1 MDPGIAAGFSNL
13 TAALLGSADDDAAMA
28 RARASD
34 ASAAN
39 SYAAA
44 EANRELARSRGVSAD
59 RMKELAGIAGEN
71 NPALMSRIA
80 QGMGLSAK
88 VDPFGNLVKPQVLGP
103 KRSVPAY
110 PGADGVG
117 TDMGVGNLANAF
129 FGDLSYN
136 PQQFTAGLNNLNE
149 GADSTL
155 ARSILMDP
163 SSSLAEQA
171 GAFKSLGNSPG
182 ANFDET
188 LARDNMVL
196 DSEDFRY
203 DSRRD
208 LEAAEYAA
216 DQQRR
221 GVFDRTK
228 FQFGKGGQGDRDT
241 ASQEKWEN
249 YSADQIKSAQIEIA
263 TMDDATKIQIAKD
276 KLAAETKRLESTDI
290 DKQYIAVNGNLVMSE
305 ALATKLGVTTKV
317 KVDGQEVYAFRTP
330 SPTEEG
336 VTIYLGEGEN
346 AKTITVTAASLDQI
360 APKLINGRLTITK
373 DHPWKVGSTAAP
385 NSRTSFSGDN
395 LNEQQTKDLSAKAN
409 AQIAAGLGDLSV
421 ATQLGLTNYIL
432 QEFDSG
438 LAVEGATILS
448 LENTILSPIV
458 SGGTINPDISG
469 LNGISVPTYFHNRW
483 TAQAA
488 QFSTT
493 PSFTEDQFKQ
503 AVVTQ
508 AMALGYTQAEAKKL
522 ATAYNY

>member
-1 MDPGIAAGFSNL
+1 MARYNPYAMDPGIAAGFSNL

-44 EANRELARSRGVSAD
+44 EANRELARGRGVSAD
-59 RMKELAGIAGEN
+59 RMAELAAIAGEN
-71 NPALMSRIA
+71 NPAIMSKMA
-80 QGMGLSAK
+80 EVMGLNAK
-88 VDPFGNLVKPQVLGP
+88 IDPFGNLVKPQNPLGP
-103 KRSVPAY
+103 KMSIPAY

-117 TDMGVGNLANAF
+117 TDMGIGNLANAF
-129 FGDLSYN
+129 FGDLSAN
-136 PQQFTAGLNNLNE
+136 PQQFTAGLNNLSE

-155 ARSILMDP
+155 ARSMILNGDDDAAARAALMLYP
-163 SSSLAEQA
+163 A
-171 GAFKSLGNSPG
+171 GGKNQNPG
-182 ANFDET
+182 FAQLE
-188 LARDNMVL
+188 L
-196 DSEDFRY
+196 DSNSADFRY
-203 DSRRD
+203 NSRRD
-208 LEAAEYAA
+208 QEADEY
-216 DQQRR
+216 
-221 GVFDRTK
+221 RTDV
-228 FQFGKGGQGDRDT
+228 QFGEGGSEEFK
-241 ASQEKWEN
+241 ALSQEKWKN

-290 DKQYIAVNGNLVMSE
+290 NKQYIAVNGNLVMSE
-305 ALATKLGVTTKV
+305 ALAKKLGVTTKV
-317 KVDGQEVYAFRTP
+317 KVDGQDVYAFRTP

-395 LNEQQTKDLSAKAN
+395 LNEQQTKDLSTKAN